1 MEANGLQQLF
11 YDERNK
17 SVGIVNGIDWEIWD
31 PKIDYTL
38 LENYDAVQA
47 FSGKL
52 KNKEALAKQYKINP
66 DRPLLVFI
74 GRFATEKGADLLP
87 EIILDLTEKY
97 HDRLSIFILGAGD
110 PAIQSRVKSLV
121 DDGIDNFD
129 VFFGY
134 DENLA
139 HWLYASADFLLMPS
153 RVEPCGLNQ
162 LYAMKYGTLPIVHQ
176 VGGLKDTVIDLK
188 NDGYGIGF
196 DSLTITEISA
206 AIVRAIN
213 FYDSKKQFEENQRK
227 MMQLDFSWDKSAAK
241 YISLYNQLM

>member
-1 MEANGLQQLF
+1 M
-11 YDERNK
+11 
-17 SVGIVNGIDWEIWD
+17 
-31 PKIDYTL
+31 
-38 LENYDAVQA
+38 
-47 FSGKL
+47 
-52 KNKEALAKQYKINP
+52 
-66 DRPLLVFI
+66 
-74 GRFATEKGADLLP
+74 
-87 EIILDLTEKY
+87 TEKY